1 MRIKKLFKTESEY
14 LDYAWSFMSFD
25 ENKIWHE
32 EDEKIMMPFFNFD
45 KIRHNIQ
52 DEEGSFK
59 KHWTPEIDAGFK
71 HWEKCREEYANELF
85 EIRDSISQFNIGELA
100 EFFFLEPIE
109 MDCYDTDEDGNEIDQ
124 DGNIMPPTN
133 RETIKIASEW
143 KEEMT
148 FPLYFIGWIDS
159 DYDRFGKSR
168 VLFSE
173 FVSLK
178 DYDSH

>member
-25 ENKIWHE
+25 ENKIWRE
-32 EDEKIMMPFFNFD
+32 EDEKIMKPFFDFD
-45 KIRHNIQ
+45 KIRHKVQ

-59 KHWTPEIDAGFK
+59 KYWTPEIDAGFK
-71 HWEKCREEYANELF
+71 HWQKCKEEYADKLF

-100 EFFFLEPIE
+100 AFFLLEPIE
-109 MDCYDTDEDGNEIDQ
+109 MDCWDYDEDGNEIDE
-124 DGNIMPPTN
+124 DGNIMPPTS
-133 RETIKIASEW
+133 RETIKIASDW

-148 FPLYFIGWIDS
+148 FPLYFVGWVDS
-159 DYDRFGKSR
+159 DCDRFGKCR
-168 VLFSE
+168 VSFSE

>member
-25 ENKIWHE
+25 VNKIWRE
-32 EDEKIMMPFFNFD
+32 EDLPKLKPFFDFSE
-45 KIRHNIQ
+45 IRHKVQ
-52 DEEGSFK
+52 DGDGAFHK
-59 KHWTPEIDAGFK
+59 YWTPEIHAGFK
-71 HWEKCREEYANELF
+71 HWEKCKEEYADKLF

-100 EFFFLEPIE
+100 DFFLLEPIE
-109 MDCYDTDEDGNEIDQ
+109 MECWDYDESGNEIDK
-124 DGNIMPPTN
+124 DGNIMPPTS

-148 FPLYFIGWIDS
+148 FPLYFVGWVDS

-168 VLFSE
+168 VSFSE